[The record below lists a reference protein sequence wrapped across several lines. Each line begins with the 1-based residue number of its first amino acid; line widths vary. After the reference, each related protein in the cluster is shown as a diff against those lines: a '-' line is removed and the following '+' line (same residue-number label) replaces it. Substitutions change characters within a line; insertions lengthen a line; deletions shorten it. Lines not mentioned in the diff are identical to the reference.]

1 MANSL
6 QDQLLK
12 AGLVD
17 GKKAKQVKQ
26 AKKKQKKQQRKS
38 GAQVLDENKQAAEQS
53 RAEKVERDRELNHQ
67 RDEEAQIKAIVAQI
81 KQLIEMNRLS
91 KGEGDVAFNF
101 VDGKK
106 IKKIFVSDE
115 VQKQLSKGRLAI
127 VSLNDQY
134 EIVPTPVAEKIRLRD
149 SSSIILCNETVV
161 IEDDEDDYYADYK
174 IPDDLM
180 W

>member
-17 GKKAKQVKQ
+17 KKKLKQVTQ
-26 AKKKQKKQQRKS
+26 AKKKQGKQQRKS
-38 GAQVLDENKQAAEQS
+38 KEVAVDESKLQAQLS
-53 RAEKVERDRELNHQ
+53 LAEKAERGRELNRQ
-67 RDEEAQIKAIVAQI
+67 RVEQAEQKAITAQI
-81 KQLIEMNRLS
+81 KQLIEMNRLK
-91 KGEGDVAFNF
+91 KGEGDVAYNF

-106 IKKIFVSDE
+106 IKKLFVTA
-115 VQKQLSKGRLAI
+115 KQQDQLVRGLLAI
-127 VSLNDQY
+127 VKLDDQY
-134 EIVPTPVAEKIRLRD
+134 EIVPSPVAEKIRLRND
-149 SSSIILCNETVV
+149 SCVILCNEVQQND
-161 IEDDEDDYYADYK
+161 EDDDYYADYK